1 MANAQKSKSY
11 VMKNTPLG
19 HVAAFSSTSH
29 PADFNQHGDLFYVE
43 VSDATSKTAAKIP
56 SAATL
61 PDFMIDKFTKK

>member
-29 PADFNQHGDLFYVE
+29 PSDFNQHGDLFYVE
-43 VSDATSKTAAKIP
+43 VSDATRKTNAKIP
-56 SAATL
+56 SAAKVT
-61 PDFMIDKFTKK
+61 DFMIDKFTKK